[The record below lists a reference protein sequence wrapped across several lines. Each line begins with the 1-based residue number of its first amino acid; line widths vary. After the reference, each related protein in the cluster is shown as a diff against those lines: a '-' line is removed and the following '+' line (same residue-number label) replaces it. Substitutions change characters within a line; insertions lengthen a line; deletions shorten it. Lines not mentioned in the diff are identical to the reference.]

1 MTLSQPDGAVAGPRP
16 QESLVE
22 GLVTDGA
29 RGQYHVATPEG
40 VLLCTLRGRL
50 RKELLYPLSASL
62 RQKARRAN
70 VKARDPLSAGDRVQ
84 VIPMGAGRGT
94 IEKVLPREGGAFTR
108 EDPGVS
114 SGSGAGSVTPVAGV
128 DQLIAVFAA
137 RDPAPHLGLLDRL
150 LVVAESQSLG
160 AAVCLNKVD
169 LGTTA
174 ETLRRLEYYRGLGY
188 PVVHVSAASGAGLP
202 ELRRL
207 LSGRTSAFVGPSGV
221 GKSSLLN
228 ALEPGLGLKVSGIS
242 QLTHKGRH
250 TTERHTGGAPGRRR
264 GRGRGRHG
272 GHPRSGSERGGA
284 RTPGLVLPR
293 APRPF
298 RGRCHH
304 SDCTHRQEPGC
315 AVRAA
320 VDGGELD
327 GARFESYLR
336 LYASGAGGRGR
347 IWRDLTSSR
356 SLVGE
361 GELRL

>member
-1 MTLSQPDGAVAGPRP
+1 MTLSQPDGAVAEPRP
-16 QESLVE
+16 QDTLVE

-50 RKELLYPLSASL
+50 RKELLYPISASL

-70 VKARDPLSAGDRVQ
+70 VKARDPLTAGDRVQ

-169 LGTTA
+169 LGATA

-188 PVVHVSAASGAGLP
+188 PVVHVSAASGEGLP

-228 ALEPGLGLKVSGIS
+228 ALEPGLGLKVSEIS
-242 QLTHKGRH
+242 QVTHKGRH
-250 TTERHTGGAPGRRR
+250 TTSGTRVVPLAGDDGGAVADTAGIRALALSGAAPGHLDWCFR
-264 GRGRGRHG
+264 
-272 GHPRSGSERGGA
+272 E
-284 RTPGLVLPR
+284 L
-293 APRPF
+293 RPF